1 MMMMM
6 MMNQVQA
13 TWRLGDL
20 DDFNLTG
27 ENLFYHHS
35 VTIEISTQVPEAV
48 FKNKGTKGKK
58 DEEGEGGD
66 GEKSLDEETKRKL
79 DALDNLVPL
88 WYQFISN
95 QLVITDELQTPTCLK
110 PSSLRFKQKAC
121 NMVRTH
127 VKLIVEE
134 THVLSWVSILSPAI
148 IIGIF
153 FRFQDNVQSM
163 ITALST
169 TAYPKWKGE
178 VDPETHLGSF
188 HCIVG
193 SLSNQLTFWWLF
205 IFK

>member
-1 MMMMM
+1 M
-6 MMNQVQA
+6 
-13 TWRLGDL
+13 
-20 DDFNLTG
+20 
-27 ENLFYHHS
+27 
-35 VTIEISTQVPEAV
+35 
-48 FKNKGTKGKK
+48 
-58 DEEGEGGD
+58 
-66 GEKSLDEETKRKL
+66 
-79 DALDNLVPL
+79 
-88 WYQFISN
+88 
-95 QLVITDELQTPTCLK
+95 ITDELQTPTCLK

-134 THVLSWVSILSPAI
+134 AHVLSWVSILSPAI

-153 FRFQDNVQSM
+153 SRFQDNVQSM

-193 SLSNQLTFWWLF
+193 LLSNHVESITDFLVIIHIQVEVQPSRGIGMEGVEISGFSWLTINHNWPGSEEPSVEDGLH
-205 IFK
+205 IFRISAAIIGHCHK